1 MHLCLSGYGYVH
13 VSVESVKA
21 REGYWFSWTG
31 VTNDAELPDVGAV
44 NLTQFFFIKVIHAV
58 NHL

>member
-1 MHLCLSGYGYVH
+1 

-31 VTNDAELPDVGAV
+31 VTNDAELPDVGAM